1 MSPRLP
7 LLAALTI
14 VLATS
19 ASGNDRSYY
28 VLQSGVHFGP
38 TPIHDHGLRGEGQ
51 IIALL
56 DTGLDYDSCY
66 FAEADNSPPPVNTG
80 TPNGPLQTDR
90 VDISRR
96 KVIAY
101 DFLFSCDQYPGQPGC
116 DHPDDPLAWDNTTHG
131 THTAASAAA
140 DTAEF
145 LFHDIGD
152 SIAPGAK
159 LVIQDAGYNGGD
171 NCSQLPGL
179 GCPVRNFTAALEQ
192 AYAQGAR
199 IHSNSWGDR
208 QGTPMSATPPTG
220 NYSATARDLDEF
232 ALTHPDMLI
241 VVATGNA
248 GALGASSIASPGTAK
263 NALQVG
269 GTRNTRGAGDDTL
282 APITGLGPTRDG
294 RIKPEVVGPAWVY
307 AATSDGDIRTGN
319 CRAGNDGGTSYAAPT
334 IAGAAALVRQYFLE
348 GFYPSGFPT
357 RAVERI
363 PSAALLKASLIASA
377 RAAQF
382 KDIGSAIVSAL
393 PTPSYEQG
401 WGFPVLDDVLYF
413 PGDRRRLKVVDV
425 DRNDGL
431 INGDSSTI
439 SLRVRPGT
447 SLRAVLVWTDPPS
460 TARTVSDSSSVLVH
474 DLDLKV
480 IDPAGG
486 TVYGNEPLHPGQA
499 DRKNNTEVV
508 TLAAPAAGT
517 YRVTVSAQRVTGL
530 LRQGYALVV
539 TGDFDEVSTA
549 PPRRRAARR

>member
-1 MSPRLP
+1 MRLP
-7 LLAALTI
+7 LIAAVSVL
-14 VLATS
+14 LATS
-19 ASGNDRSYY
+19 ARANDRSYY
-28 VLQSGVHFGP
+28 TLQSGIHFGP
-38 TPIHDHGLRGEGQ
+38 TPIHDRGIRGEGQ
-51 IIALL
+51 VIALL

-66 FAEADNSPPPVNTG
+66 FTEDDNSQPPVNTG
-80 TPNGPLQTDR
+80 TPNSPLQTDR
-90 VDISRR
+90 VDGSRR

-101 DFLFSCDQYPGQPGC
+101 DFLFSCEQYPGQRGC
-116 DHPDDPLAWDNTTHG
+116 DDPRDPLGWDNTTHG

-140 DTAEF
+140 DSDVY
-145 LFHDIGD
+145 LFHDLGD
-152 SIAPGAK
+152 AIAPGAK
-159 LVIQDAGYNGGD
+159 LIIQDAGYNGGD

-179 GCPVRNFTAALEQ
+179 GCPIRNFTAALEQ

-208 QGTPMSATPPTG
+208 QGTPLGATPPTG

-241 VVATGNA
+241 LVATGNA
-248 GALGASSIASPGTAK
+248 GALGPSSIASPGTAK

-269 GTRNTRGAGDDTL
+269 GTRTTRGAGDDTL
-282 APITGLGPTRDG
+282 AAITGLGPTRDG

-307 AATSDGDIRTGN
+307 TADSDGDIRTSN
-319 CRAGNDGGTSYAAPT
+319 CRAANDGGTSYAAPT
-334 IAGAAALVRQYFLE
+334 IAGAAALVRQYFVQ
-348 GFYPSGFPT
+348 GFYPSGIPN

-382 KDIGSAIVSAL
+382 KESGSSVVNAL

-413 PGDRRRLKVVDV
+413 PGDTRRLKVVDV
-425 DRNDGL
+425 DRVEGL
-431 INGDSSTI
+431 IQGASTPI
-439 SLRVRPGT
+439 SFRVRPGT

-460 TARTVSDSSSVLVH
+460 TPRAVTDSSSVLVH
-474 DLDLKV
+474 DLDLTV
-480 IDPAGG
+480 IDPAGR
-486 TVYGNEPLHPGQA
+486 TIYGNDPLHPGQA

-508 TLAAPAAGT
+508 TVDAPAAGT
-517 YRVTVSAQRVTGL
+517 YRVAVSAQRVVNL

-539 TGDFDEVSTA
+539 TGDFDEVSSA
-549 PPRRRAARR
+549 PPRKRAARR